1 MTNYNLSLMN
11 VITGLLVCF
20 TPFGIAQISIYSD
33 VQQLKKN
40 DQKQEIYI
48 ERSGAITNAEVA
60 ALQEIAIDIRYI
72 KNELAEQKQF
82 RTEFEQK
89 SDEFYQLNPQLIRP
103 K

>member
-48 ERSGAITNAEVA
+48 ERSGAITNAEVT
-60 ALQEIAIDIRYI
+60 IRNI
-72 KNELAEQKQF
+72 FSVSVGVN
-82 RTEFEQK
+82 
-89 SDEFYQLNPQLIRP
+89 FYL
-103 K
+103 